1 MARDGGTPDLGMMML
16 RYDDDGGGA
25 LSLCLPPLISR
36 RRKDGSDAI
45 RSAFLLLSS
54 LEIYDFCSSQIC
66 HSVQM
71 GKLACM
77 IGDASIDG
85 W

>member
-1 MARDGGTPDLGMMML
+1 MMIL
-16 RYDDDGGGA
+16 RYDDGGGA
-25 LSLCLPPLISR
+25 LSFCLPPLMSR

-45 RSAFLLLSS
+45 RSAFFAALGFGM
-54 LEIYDFCSSQIC
+54 YDFCSSQIC
-66 HSVQM
+66 HSLQM
-71 GKLACM
+71 GKLAGM

>member
-1 MARDGGTPDLGMMML
+1 MML
-16 RYDDDGGGA
+16 RYDDGGGGGGS
-25 LSLCLPPLISR
+25 LFLFSLCLPPLISRRR

-45 RSAFLLLSS
+45 RSAFFAALGFGM
-54 LEIYDFCSSQIC
+54 YDFCSSQIC
-66 HSVQM
+66 HSLQT
-71 GKLACM
+71 GKLAGM